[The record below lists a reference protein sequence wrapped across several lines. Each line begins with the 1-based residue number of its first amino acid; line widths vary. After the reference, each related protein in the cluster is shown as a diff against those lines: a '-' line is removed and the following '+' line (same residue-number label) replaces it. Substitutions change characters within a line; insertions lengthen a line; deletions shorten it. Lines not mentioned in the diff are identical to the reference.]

1 MKCKICAGIDDTSI
15 ICEDCGETFYMCEL
29 DNPKDKCGLVEKSEA
44 KAKELEAQLATL
56 EAKVRAD
63 ILKALPSKET
73 IYCIVLKH
81 IDNDIEFKSNEE
93 TGGVDVRNEGFA
105 SAMVAVEIQALCEKA
120 VKGGKA

>member
-56 EAKVRAD
+56 EAKVRAE
-63 ILKALPSKET
+63 ILKALPKRKPA
-73 IYCIVLKH
+73 VFF
-81 IDNDIEFKSNEE
+81 IEDSIFNE
-93 TGGVDVRNEGFA
+93 A
-105 SAMVAVEIQALCEKA
+105 IALCEKA
-120 VKGGKA
+120 VKGGAD